1 MNTREQTFG
10 FQQKLL
16 VLALLALLAA
26 FGPAQAADDD
36 LAKLIKPDTTVVSVG
51 AAAVAGD
58 RKERSVFGQYNG
70 WSKDDSGLLLDFV
83 VIKRD
88 DETGTWINA
97 EGRNL
102 GQDNRELS
110 FSYQQQG
117 AWKYSLGYS
126 EQVRHDPRTLNTGLT
141 GIGST
146 VVTVNSLASTGAGA
160 NQNLDITRKGYTLTG
175 EFWAAS
181 NLLLDFS
188 LKSEDKDGA
197 RLTGVGGY
205 CSPSIPGATCPTL
218 SGALLMLAEPINST
232 TTQWEGKAH
241 LIGADYGLTAGYYV
255 SAYQNDNAALR
266 VGSINGNLTDLA
278 GAPFSAGSGSNTLG
292 ALLTQPYALA
302 PNNQAYQFY
311 VSGNFRVTPKV
322 QATFSYSA
330 THATQNDSFANLG
343 LAAAAGLPASLNG
356 MVDTALTQVGITAR
370 PIPKLSLLANVRFED
385 VKDSTPHALYG
396 GTYSNAT
403 NTSQKANSK
412 AEATYVFPENYR
424 ATLGYDFNWVKRNV
438 PGVGSTELT
447 IDPGSLTSVRESTVE
462 QVYRVELRKP
472 FTDTLNASVAYQQ
485 SIRDG
490 SHWINLG
497 STSTTYPLTYQPLRW
512 ADAYNVTGVFP
523 TTMMD
528 RQRDKVR
535 VMVDWAAN
543 DKLSLQF
550 SLENGED
557 IYSAPTSKG
566 LQGLSNSAYGVD
578 ATYIVSDTWKATGF
592 VNYNQQGVNVDHS
605 GGYIARIDN
614 TSTNVGVGLV
624 GKVSGKV
631 ELSADVSYLDDRN
644 HYGLASGNTS
654 AAGVLP
660 DVNYRMLA
668 LKLSGKYAL
677 DSKSDVRVD
686 LVSQNTSFD
695 EWTWGSAGVPF
706 AYSDNSTVSMQ
717 SNQNVT
723 YLGVKYVYRL
733 K

>member
-16 VLALLALLAA
+16 VLALLAA
-26 FGPAQAADDD
+26 FGPAHAADDD

-51 AAAVAGD
+51 AAAVAGNRQD
-58 RKERSVFGQYNG
+58 RSLFGQYNG

-88 DETGTWINA
+88 DETGTWLNA

-110 FSYQQQG
+110 FSRQKQG
-117 AWKYSLGYS
+117 SWKYGVEYS
-126 EQVRHDPRTLNTGLT
+126 EQVRHDPRTLNTGLA
-141 GIGST
+141 GVGST
-146 VVTVNSLASTGAGA
+146 VLTVNSLATKGTGA
-160 NQNLDITRKGYTLTG
+160 NQNLDITRKGYTLSG
-175 EFWAAS
+175 EDWVTS
-181 NLLLDFS
+181 NVLLDFS
-188 LKSEDKDGA
+188 FKSEDKDGA

-218 SGALLMLAEPINST
+218 RGALLMLAEPINST
-232 TTQWEGKAH
+232 TTQMEAKAH
-241 LIGADYGLTAGYYV
+241 VIGADYSLTAGYYV
-255 SAYQNDNAALR
+255 SAYQNDNGSMR
-266 VGSINGNLTDLA
+266 VGAINGNLFDSA
-278 GAPFSAGSGSNTLG
+278 GTAFSAGSGANTLG
-292 ALLTQPYALA
+292 GLLTQPVALA
-302 PNNQAYQFY
+302 PDNQAYQFY
-311 VSGNFRVTPKV
+311 LSGNYRLTSKV
-322 QATFSYSA
+322 QTTFNYSE
-330 THATQNDSFANLG
+330 THARQNESFAGMG
-343 LAAAAGLPASLNG
+343 LTAGAGLPASLNG
-356 MVDTALTQVGITAR
+356 AVDTTLTQVGVTAR
-370 PIPKLSLLANVRFED
+370 PISKLSLLANVRFED

-396 GTYSNAT
+396 GTYADAT

-412 AEATYVFPENYR
+412 AEATYLFPESIR
-424 ATLGYDFNWVKRNV
+424 GTLGYDFNWVKRNV

-447 IDPGSLTSVRESTVE
+447 IAPGSLTSVRENTSE

-472 FTDTLNASVAYQQ
+472 FSDTVNASIAYLQ
-485 SIRDG
+485 SMRDG

-497 STSTTYPLTYQPLRW
+497 STTATYPLTYQTMRW

-528 RQRDKVR
+528 RERDKVR
-535 VMVDWAAN
+535 VMVDWAAS

-557 IYSAPTSKG
+557 NYSAPTTKG

-578 ATYIVSDTWKATGF
+578 ATYLVSDSWKATGF
-592 VNYNQQGVNVDHS
+592 INYSQQGVNVDHS
-605 GGYIARIDN
+605 AGYIARIDN

-624 GKVSGKV
+624 GKLSGNI
-631 ELSADVSYLDDRN
+631 DVGVDLSYLDDRN

-654 AAGVLP
+654 PAGVLP
-660 DVNYRMLA
+660 DVSYRMLS
-668 LKLSGKYAL
+668 LKLFGKYAL
-677 DSKSDVRVD
+677 DKNSDVRVD
-686 LVSQNTSFD
+686 LVNQNTTFD
-695 EWTWGSAGVPF
+695 EWTWGNAGVPF

-717 SNQNVT
+717 SSQNVT

>member
-16 VLALLALLAA
+16 VLALLAA
-26 FGPAQAADDD
+26 FGPAHAAEDD

-51 AAAVAGD
+51 AAVVAGD
-58 RKERSVFGQYNG
+58 RKERSLFGQYNG
-70 WSKDDSGLLLDFV
+70 WAKDDSGLLLDFV

-88 DETGTWINA
+88 DETGTWLNA

-110 FSYQQQG
+110 FSRQKQG
-117 AWKYSLGYS
+117 SWKYSVEYS
-126 EQVRHDPRTLNTGLT
+126 EQVRHDPRTLNTGLA

-146 VVTVNSLASTGAGA
+146 VLTVNSLAAKGTGA
-160 NQNLDITRKGYTLTG
+160 NQNLDITRKGYTLAG
-175 EFWAAS
+175 EDWVTS

-188 LKSEDKDGA
+188 FKSEDKDGA
-197 RLTGVGGY
+197 RLTGVGAY
-205 CSPSIPGATCPTL
+205 CSPLIAGALCSSTV
-218 SGALLMLAEPINST
+218 GALLMLAEPVNST
-232 TTQWEGKAH
+232 STQLEAKAH
-241 LIGADYGLTAGYYV
+241 LIGSDYSVTAGYYV
-255 SAYQNDNAALR
+255 SAYQNDNGSMR
-266 VGSINGNLTDLA
+266 VRSINGNLVDLA
-278 GAPFSAGSGSNTLG
+278 GVPFSAGSGANTLG
-292 ALLTQPYALA
+292 DVLTQPISLA
-302 PNNQAYQFY
+302 PDNQAYQY
-311 VSGNFRVTPKV
+311 YLSGNYRFTPKV
-322 QATFSYSA
+322 QATFSYTE
-330 THATQNDSFANLG
+330 THAKQNESFAGMG
-343 LAAAAGLPASLNG
+343 LAAAAGLPGSLNG
-356 MVDTALTQVGITAR
+356 AVDTALTQLGITAR

-403 NTSQKANSK
+403 YNSQKANSK
-412 AEATYVFPENYR
+412 AEASYVFPENFR
-424 ATLGYDFNWVKRNV
+424 GTLGYDFNWNKRNV

-447 IDPGSLTSVRESTVE
+447 IDPGSITSVRENTSE

-472 FTDTLNASVAYQQ
+472 FSDSLNASIAYLQ
-485 SIRDG
+485 SMRDG

-497 STSTTYPLTYQPLRW
+497 ATNATYPLSYQTMRW

-528 RQRDKVR
+528 RERDKVR

-557 IYSAPTSKG
+557 IYSAPTTKG
-566 LQGLSNSAYGVD
+566 LHGTSMSAYGVD
-578 ATYIVSDTWKATGF
+578 ASYIVSDKWKATGF
-592 VNYNQQGVNVDHS
+592 INYSQQGVNVDHS
-605 GGYIARIDN
+605 AGYIARIDN

-624 GKVSGKV
+624 GK
-631 ELSADVSYLDDRN
+631 LSSTIDMGVDLSYLDDRN
-644 HYGLASGNTS
+644 HYGLASANTS
-654 AAGVLP
+654 PAGVLP
-660 DVNYRMLA
+660 DVSYRMLS
-668 LKLSGKYAL
+668 LKLFGKYAL
-677 DSKSDVRVD
+677 DKNSDVRVD
-686 LVSQNTSFD
+686 LVNQNTTFD
-695 EWTWGSAGVPF
+695 EWTWGNGGVPF

-723 YLGVKYVYRL
+723 YLGVKYVYRI

>member
-16 VLALLALLAA
+16 VLALLAA
-26 FGPAQAADDD
+26 FGPANAADDD
-36 LAKLIKPDTTVVSVG
+36 LAKLIKPDTAVVSVG

-58 RKERSVFGQYNG
+58 RKDRSVFGQYNG
-70 WSKDDSGLLLDFV
+70 WSKDDNGLLADFV

-88 DETGTWINA
+88 DATGTWINA

-117 AWKYSLGYS
+117 FWKYSLDYS
-126 EQVRHDPRTLNTGLT
+126 EQVRRDPRTLNTGLT

-146 VVTVNSLASTGAGA
+146 AVTVNSLATKGAGT
-160 NQNLDITRKGYTLTG
+160 NQNLDITRKGYTLSG
-175 EFWAAS
+175 EFWATS
-181 NLLLDFS
+181 NLLLDFV
-188 LKSEDKDGA
+188 LKSEDKNGA

-205 CSPSIPGATCPTL
+205 CSPSIPGATCPAL

-241 LIGADYGLTAGYYV
+241 VIGADFGLTAGYYL

-278 GAPFSAGSGSNTLG
+278 GSPYSAGSGANTLS

-302 PNNQAYQFY
+302 PNNQAYQY
-311 VSGNFRVTPKV
+311 YLSGNVRVTPKV
-322 QATFSYSA
+322 QTNFSYSV
-330 THATQNDSFANLG
+330 THATQDDSFANMG
-343 LAAAAGLPASLNG
+343 LAVAAGLPVGLKG
-356 MVDTALTQVGITAR
+356 VVDTALTQVGITAR
-370 PIPKLSLLANVRFED
+370 PIPKLSLSGNVRFED

-412 AEATYVFPENYR
+412 AEATYVFPDNYR
-424 ATLGYDFNWVKRNV
+424 ATFGYDFNWVKRNV
-438 PGVGSTELT
+438 PAIGSTELT
-447 IDPGSLTSVRESTVE
+447 ISPGSLTSVRESTVE

-472 FTDTLNASVAYQQ
+472 FTDTLNASIAYMQ

-497 STSTTYPLTYQPLRW
+497 STSSAYPLTYQPLRW

-535 VMVDWAAN
+535 VMVDWAAS
-543 DKLSLQF
+543 DSLSFQF

-566 LQGLSNSAYGVD
+566 LQGLSNSAFGVD
-578 ATYIVSDTWKATGF
+578 ASYKMSDTWKATGF
-592 VNYNQQGVNVDHS
+592 INNNQQGINVDHS
-605 GGYIARIDN
+605 AGYIARIDN
-614 TSTNVGVGLV
+614 TSTNVGVGLA
-624 GKVSGKV
+624 GKASAKV
-631 ELSADVSYLDDRN
+631 EVSADLSYLEDRN
-644 HYGLASGNTS
+644 HYSLASGSS
-654 AAGVLP
+654 AAAGALP

-677 DSKSDVRVD
+677 DNKSDVRVD
-686 LVSQNTSFD
+686 LVSQNTQFD
-695 EWTWGSAGVPF
+695 EWTWGNAGVPF

>member
-1 MNTREQTFG
+1 MNTREHTFG

-16 VLALLALLAA
+16 VLALLAA
-26 FGPAQAADDD
+26 FGPANAADDD

-51 AAAVAGD
+51 AAGVVAGD
-58 RKERSVFGQYNG
+58 RKDRGVFGQFNG

-88 DETGTWINA
+88 DGTGTWVEA

-110 FSYQQQG
+110 LSYQQQG
-117 AWKYSLGYS
+117 FWKYSLDYS
-126 EQVRHDPRTLNTGLT
+126 EQVRRDPRTLNTGLA

-146 VVTVNSLASTGAGA
+146 VVTVNSLASKGAGT
-160 NQNLDITRKGYTLTG
+160 NQNLDIKRKGYTLSG
-175 EFWAAS
+175 ELWATS

-241 LIGADYGLTAGYYV
+241 LIGADYGFTAGYYL
-255 SAYQNDNAALR
+255 SAYQSDNGSLR

-278 GAPFSAGSGSNTLG
+278 GTPFSAGSGANTLS
-292 ALLTQPYALA
+292 ALLTQPVALT
-302 PNNQAYQFY
+302 PNNQAYQY
-311 VSGNFRVTPKV
+311 YLSGNYRLTPKV
-322 QATFSYSA
+322 QATFSYTA
-330 THATQNDSFANLG
+330 THATQNDSFAGMG
-343 LAAAAGLPASLNG
+343 LTAAAGLPSSLKG
-356 MVDTALTQVGITAR
+356 MVDTSLTQVGITAR

-385 VKDSTPHALYG
+385 VNDSTPHALYG

-403 NTSQKANSK
+403 NSSQKANSK

-424 ATLGYDFNWVKRNV
+424 ATFGYDFNWVKRNV
-438 PGVGSTELT
+438 PAVGSTELT
-447 IDPGSLTSVRESTVE
+447 IAPGSLTSVRENTLE
-462 QVYRVELRKP
+462 QVYRAELRKP
-472 FTDTLNASVAYQQ
+472 FTDSLNASIAYMH
-485 SIRDG
+485 SLRDG

-497 STSTTYPLTYQPLRW
+497 STSTAYPLTYQTVRW

-578 ATYIVSDTWKATGF
+578 ATYLVSDTWKATGF
-592 VNYNQQGVNVDHS
+592 INYNQQGVNVDHS

-614 TSTNVGVGLV
+614 TSTNLGVGVV
-624 GKVSGKV
+624 GKVSSKV
-631 ELSADVSYLDDRN
+631 ELSADLSYLDDRN
-644 HYGLASGNTS
+644 HYGLASGS
-654 AAGVLP
+654 SAAAGVLP

-677 DSKSDVRVD
+677 DNKSDVRVD

-695 EWTWGSAGVPF
+695 EWTWGNAGVPF

>member
-16 VLALLALLAA
+16 VLALLAA

-36 LAKLIKPDTTVVSVG
+36 LAKLIKPDTAVVSAG
-51 AAAVAGD
+51 AAVVAGD
-58 RKERSVFGQYNG
+58 RKDRSIFGQYNG

-88 DETGTWINA
+88 DETGTWLNA

-110 FSYQQQG
+110 FSRQKQG
-117 AWKYSLGYS
+117 SWKYSVEYG
-126 EQVRHDPRTLNTGLT
+126 EQVRHDPRTLNTGLAGVGT
-141 GIGST
+141 SS
-146 VVTVNSLASTGAGA
+146 VTVNSLAATGTGT
-160 NQNLDITRKGYTLTG
+160 NQNLDITRKGYTLSG
-175 EFWAAS
+175 EDWVTS
-181 NLLLDFS
+181 NVLLDFS
-188 LKSEDKDGA
+188 FKSEDKDGA

-205 CSPSIPGATCPTL
+205 CSPSIPGATCPTI

-232 TTQWEGKAH
+232 TTQLEAKAH
-241 LIGADYGLTAGYYV
+241 LIGGDYSLTAGYYL
-255 SAYQNDNAALR
+255 SAYQNDNGSLR
-266 VGSINGNLTDLA
+266 VGSINGNLVDLA
-278 GAPFSAGSGSNTLG
+278 GAPFSAGSGANTLS
-292 ALLTQPYALA
+292 ALLTPPVALA
-302 PNNQAYQFY
+302 PDNQAYQY
-311 VSGNFRVTPKV
+311 YLSGNYRFTPKI
-322 QATFSYSA
+322 QATFNYSA
-330 THATQNDSFANLG
+330 THATQNDSFAGMG
-343 LAAAAGLPASLNG
+343 LTAAASLPGSLNG
-356 MVDTALTQVGITAR
+356 VVDTSLTQVGITAR

-385 VKDSTPHALYG
+385 VNDGTPHALYG

-403 NTSQKANSK
+403 NSSQKANSK

-424 ATLGYDFNWVKRNV
+424 ATFGYDFNWVKRNV
-438 PGVGSTELT
+438 PAVGSTELT
-447 IDPGSLTSVRESTVE
+447 ISPGSLTSVRENTLE

-472 FTDTLNASVAYQQ
+472 FTDTLNASIAYMQ

-497 STSTTYPLTYQPLRW
+497 STSTAYPLTYQTVRW
-512 ADAYNVTGVFP
+512 GDAYNVTGVFP

-535 VMVDWAAN
+535 VMVDWVAN

-550 SLENGED
+550 SLENGQD

-578 ATYIVSDTWKATGF
+578 ASYVVSDTWKATGF
-592 VNYNQQGVNVDHS
+592 INYNQQGVNVDHS

-624 GKVSGKV
+624 GKVSGNV
-631 ELSADVSYLDDRN
+631 ELSADLSYLDDRN
-644 HYGLASGNTS
+644 HYGLASGS
-654 AAGVLP
+654 SAAAGVLP

-677 DSKSDVRVD
+677 DKKSDVRVD

-695 EWTWGSAGVPF
+695 EWTWGNAGVPF

>member
-16 VLALLALLAA
+16 VLALLAA
-26 FGPAQAADDD
+26 FGPAHAGDDD
-36 LAKLIKPDTTVVSVG
+36 LAKLIKPDTAVVSAG

-58 RKERSVFGQYNG
+58 RKERSLFGQYNG
-70 WSKDDSGLLLDFV
+70 WAKDDSGLLLDFV

-88 DETGTWINA
+88 DETGTWLNA

-110 FSYQQQG
+110 FSRQKQG
-117 AWKYSLGYS
+117 SWKYSVEYS

-141 GIGST
+141 GIGSS
-146 VVTVNSLASTGAGA
+146 VVTVNSLAAKGAGA
-160 NQNLDITRKGYTLTG
+160 NQNLDITRKGYTLSG
-175 EFWAAS
+175 EDWVTA
-181 NLLLDFS
+181 NVLLDFS
-188 LKSEDKDGA
+188 FKSEDKDGA

-232 TTQWEGKAH
+232 TTQLEAKAH
-241 LIGADYGLTAGYYV
+241 FIGADYSLTAGYYL
-255 SAYQNDNAALR
+255 SAYQNDNGSLR
-266 VGSINGNLTDLA
+266 VGSINGSLFN
-278 GAPFSAGSGSNTLG
+278 SAGVAFGAGTGANTLG
-292 ALLTQPYALA
+292 ALLMQPIALA
-302 PNNQAYQFY
+302 PDNQAYQY
-311 VSGNFRVTPKV
+311 YLSGNYRFTPKV
-322 QATFSYSA
+322 QATFNYA
-330 THATQNDSFANLG
+330 VTHATQNDSFAGMG
-343 LAAAAGLPASLNG
+343 LVAAAGLPGSLNG
-356 MVDTALTQVGITAR
+356 EVDTALTQVGITAR
-370 PIPKLSLLANVRFED
+370 PIPKLSLLANVRFEETQD
-385 VKDSTPHALYG
+385 RTPHALYG

-403 NTSQKANSK
+403 NNSQKASSK
-412 AEATYVFPENYR
+412 AEATYLFPESIR

-447 IDPGSLTSVRESTVE
+447 IAPGSVTSVRENTSE

-472 FTDTLNASVAYQQ
+472 FSDSVNASIAYLQ
-485 SIRDG
+485 SMRDG

-497 STSTTYPLTYQPLRW
+497 ATSATYPLTYQTMRW

-528 RQRDKVR
+528 RERDKVR

-557 IYSAPTSKG
+557 IYSAPTTKG
-566 LQGLSNSAYGVD
+566 LHGLSMSAYGVD
-578 ATYIVSDTWKATGF
+578 ASYIVSDSWKATGF
-592 VNYNQQGVNVDHS
+592 INYSQQGVNVDHS
-605 GGYIARIDN
+605 AGYIARIDN

-624 GKVSGKV
+624 GKWS
-631 ELSADVSYLDDRN
+631 STIDVGVDLSYLDDRN
-644 HYGLASGNTS
+644 HYGLASGNT
-654 AAGVLP
+654 APAGVLP
-660 DVNYRMLA
+660 DVSYRVTA
-668 LKLSGKYAL
+668 LKLFGKYAL
-677 DSKSDVRVD
+677 DKNSDVRVD
-686 LVSQNTSFD
+686 LVSQNTTFD
-695 EWTWGSAGVPF
+695 EWTWGNAGVPF
-706 AYSDNSTVSMQ
+706 SYSDNSTVSMQ

-723 YLGVKYVYRL
+723 YLGVKYVYRI